1 MRQRHGGDIYGNPGV
16 SLDFSV
22 NVNPLGMPDFI
33 RRAAC
38 KSIEY
43 SDRYPDSRCGG
54 ARSLISGHYGVGE
67 EQLLFG
73 NGAAELIFSA
83 VRAIKPRR
91 AVLLAP
97 SFLEYE
103 SALKSVGAVV
113 DYFYLKEDAGFV
125 LPVEEYLAFLEEKC
139 PQMIF
144 LCSPSNPVGTL
155 IPWGEMG
162 RILECCERKQIFA
175 VADEC
180 FLEFLE
186 SPDQVSSVKAV
197 RNGMER
203 LLVIQAL
210 TKTFAMA
217 GLRFGY
223 GFTGSKALTGRILDS
238 QQPWNVSI
246 PAQAAAE
253 AAFGP
258 GREAYLRDTR
268 RLLEAEKPFLKAG
281 LEEAGFTVYDGAAN
295 FLFFKDRSGRGEAL
309 YDWFLSRGILIRS
322 CGNYRGLDGTFYRIC
337 VKKREENRKFLEN
350 LAGYFI

>member
-1 MRQRHGGDIYGNPGV
+1 MRRRHGGDVYGNPGV

-38 KSIEY
+38 KGVES
-43 SDRYPDSRCGG
+43 SDRYPDSRCRG
-54 ARSLISGHYGVGE
+54 ARSLISGHYRVGE
-67 EQLLFG
+67 EQIIFG

-83 VRAIKPRR
+83 VRAIEPQR
-91 AVLLAP
+91 AALLAP

-103 SALKSVGAVV
+103 SALKSTGATV
-113 DYFYLKEDAGFV
+113 DHFYLKEEAGFV
-125 LPVEEYLAFLEEKC
+125 LPVEEYLAFLEEKR

-155 IPWGEMG
+155 ISREEMD
-162 RILECCERKQIFA
+162 RILEYCERKQIFA
-175 VADEC
+175 VVDEC

-186 SPDQVSSVKAV
+186 APDQASAVKAV

-223 GFTGSKALTGRILDS
+223 GFTGSKSLAGRILDS
-238 QQPWNVSI
+238 LQPWNVSI
-246 PAQAAAE
+246 PAQEAAE

-258 GREAYLRDTR
+258 ERESYLRDTR
-268 RLLEAEKPFLKAG
+268 RLLEVEKPLLKAG
-281 LEEAGFTVYDGAAN
+281 LEEADFKVYDGVAN
-295 FLFFKDRSGRGEAL
+295 FLFFKDRRGSKEAL
-309 YDWFLSRGILIRS
+309 YHWFLSRGILIRS
-322 CGNYRGLDGTFYRIC
+322 CGNFQGLDGTFYRIC
-337 VKKREENRKFLEN
+337 VKKKEENRKFLEN
-350 LAGYFI
+350 LAGYK